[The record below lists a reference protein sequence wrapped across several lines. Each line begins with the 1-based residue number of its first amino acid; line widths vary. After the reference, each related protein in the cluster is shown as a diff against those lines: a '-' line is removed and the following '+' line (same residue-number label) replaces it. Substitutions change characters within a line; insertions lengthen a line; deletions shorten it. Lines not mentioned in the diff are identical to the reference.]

1 MLDIFKPGE
10 AKALQE
16 QTGMTEN
23 QIAMIVGTVVK
34 EVSKVMEQQQ
44 EIAQDTNETM
54 KKHSKQLEDT
64 QRDMKK
70 GLEEVR
76 DELFGRKET
85 RAMKLAAH
93 KKAIEI
99 VERKGVQLSFD
110 DLIKNT
116 NADAY
121 ERTKAIEQEDRM
133 YKYQVGRAKQKIR
146 YHVLSRMGYKKT
158 TPYGEIKKI
167 DLNDI
172 LNCISN
178 IRENQIDLG

>member
-1 MLDIFKPGE
+1 MKYFSIQKGVSIPKFSSKPSS
-10 AKALQE
+10 
-16 QTGMTEN
+16 
-23 QIAMIVGTVVK
+23 TVSREFLTSKEGK
-34 EVSKVMEQQQ
+34 EVLKKSKELIG
-44 EIAQDTNETM
+44 E
-54 KKHSKQLEDT
+54 
-64 QRDMKK
+64 MKK